1 MIKIKGMFYGFFKYK
16 DLLAELVLRDIK
28 IRYRR
33 SVLGIVWT
41 LLNPILM
48 MTVMTLV
55 FSNLFRFDIKNFPV
69 YFFTGHLL
77 FTFLTESTNTGLYS
91 VIENSNLIK
100 KVYIPKY
107 LFPVSKVLSSGVN
120 LIFSFIAMTLV
131 MLVTKVP
138 FNLTILLTPVILIY
152 LLLFVT
158 GLSLI
163 LATLQVFFR
172 DTAHLYNVFTLA
184 WMYLTPIFYPSV
196 LLEEKLNVVL
206 ILNPMVYYIS
216 YFRDIILNNIVPSL
230 EQNIICLVIGL
241 IFFIIGLV
249 VFYKKQDKF
258 ILYI

>member
-1 MIKIKGMFYGFFKYK
+1 
-16 DLLAELVLRDIK
+16 
-28 IRYRR
+28 
-33 SVLGIVWT
+33 
-41 LLNPILM
+41 
-48 MTVMTLV
+48 
-55 FSNLFRFDIKNFPV
+55 
-69 YFFTGHLL
+69 
-77 FTFLTESTNTGLYS
+77 
-91 VIENSNLIK
+91 
-100 KVYIPKY
+100 
-107 LFPVSKVLSSGVN
+107 
-120 LIFSFIAMTLV
+120 MTLV